1 MCHRP
6 RTSNRSTIL
15 KMIYLVPT
23 CYTCDGTNGF
33 TFEHGYDSDQEYDL
47 GDAFHR
53 TYGMC
58 SQYCID
64 TQDCIAFVYNPNRLK
79 GSNCYLQF
87 DVTGR
92 VKNSDKWVTIL
103 SRRCQLVDVTS
114 SQQTSNT
121 PNDICDEGKIIY
133 FVRKS
138 RYEHLLC
145 KVF

>member
-1 MCHRP
+1 
-6 RTSNRSTIL
+6 
-15 KMIYLVPT
+15 MIYLVPT

-33 TFEHGYDSDQEYDL
+33 TFEHGYDSDQEYYFSPR
-47 GDAFHR
+47 AFHR

-58 SQYCID
+58 SQYCIE
-64 TQDCIAFVYNPNRLK
+64 TQDCIAFVYYPNTLK
-79 GSNCYLQF
+79 GSNCYLMSPD

-121 PNDICDEGKIIY
+121 PNDICEEGKIEY

-138 RYEHLLC
+138 RYKHLLS
-145 KVF
+145 KFF